1 MPMNRRAWIPNA
13 LTLGNL
19 TAGFV
24 SVILSGSGTP
34 EGVRV
39 AAILILVA
47 ALLDGLDG
55 QTARL
60 LKVDSLIGKEL
71 DSLADCVAFG
81 VAPACLA
88 YRVYLSG
95 FPVAIAGSRIDL
107 GTLLVAVFPVCA
119 AYRLA
124 RFNVKSSPH
133 SFSGLPSPVAGV
145 LVALTILTLPG
156 IPLPRAVFAVAYCA
170 VAVLMV
176 STISYSK
183 PQSTI
188 FKGRSVF
195 RLVLLAVVVVML
207 LVFFRFWV
215 LLLAISAYAL
225 SGLLGWLIQ
234 FIEERKY

>member
-1 MPMNRRAWIPNA
+1 MNRRAWIPNA

-24 SVILSGSGTP
+24 SVVLSGSGTP

-47 ALLDGLDG
+47 AILDGLDG
-55 QTARL
+55 QTARF
-60 LKVDSLIGKEL
+60 LKVDSPIGKEL

-95 FPVAIAGSRIDL
+95 IRVTIAGPQVDL
-107 GTLLVAVFPVCA
+107 GILLVAIFPVCA

-145 LVALTILTLPG
+145 LVALAILTLPG
-156 IPLPRAVFAVAYCA
+156 IPLPRVVFAVAYCV

-183 PQSTI
+183 PQSAI

-195 RLVLLAVVVVML
+195 RLVLIAVVVVL
-207 LVFFRFWV
+207 LSVFFRFWV
-215 LLLAISAYAL
+215 LLLAISAYVL